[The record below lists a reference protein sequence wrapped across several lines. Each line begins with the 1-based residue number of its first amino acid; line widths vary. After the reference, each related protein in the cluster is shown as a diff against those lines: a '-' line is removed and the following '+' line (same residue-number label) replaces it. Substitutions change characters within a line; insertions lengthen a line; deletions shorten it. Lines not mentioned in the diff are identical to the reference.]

1 MINIA
6 VFASGSGTNAE
17 NLINY
22 FNNTTDIRVSAVL
35 CNNPKAYV
43 ITRAAKL
50 GVPCHLFSKGEW
62 ERVDELLSHYNIDY
76 IVLAGFLLQV
86 PEPLIESFPDRIINI
101 HPALLPNYGGKGMY
115 GMNVHNAVIAAK
127 EKESG
132 ITIHL
137 VDKHYDHGATLFQA
151 KCSLTEEDTP
161 DTLAA
166 KIHELEQKY
175 FPAVVMQHILCPL
188 LSPEVVERQ
197 NEKNVELYKQMVCPK
212 DSAKDQK

>member
-22 FNNTTDIRVSAVL
+22 FNKTADIRVAVVL

-43 ITRAAKL
+43 ITRAANL
-50 GVPCHLFSKGEW
+50 EVPCHLFSKGEW
-62 ERVDELLSHYNIDY
+62 EKVDEVLNNYNIEY

-86 PEPLIESFPDRIINI
+86 PESLIETFPDRIINI

-115 GMNVHNAVIAAK
+115 GMNVHNAVIAAG
-127 EKESG
+127 ERESG

-137 VDKHYDHGATLFQA
+137 VDKHYDHGTTLFQA
-151 KCSLTEEDTP
+151 KCTLTEEDTP

-175 FPAVVMQHILCPL
+175 FPPVVMQHILCPL
-188 LSPEVVERQ
+188 LSQEVVERQ
-197 NEKNVELYKQMVCPK
+197 NEKNVDLYRQIVSPK
-212 DSAKDQK
+212 KGE